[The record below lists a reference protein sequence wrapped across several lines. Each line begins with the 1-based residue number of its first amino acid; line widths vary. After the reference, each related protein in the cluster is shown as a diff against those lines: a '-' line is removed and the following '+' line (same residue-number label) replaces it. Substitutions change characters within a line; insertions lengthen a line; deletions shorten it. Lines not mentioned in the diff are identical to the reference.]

1 MKRSTS
7 ELIDSLVADS
17 TPVRPLHRPLW
28 RATGWL
34 AFAVLLLA
42 SLAVAHGL
50 RPDLSL
56 KLHEHVFIT
65 GIVAAAATGIL
76 AAVGAFVASV
86 PGRSL
91 RWVLLP
97 SPALLVWFSTIGYGC
112 LTNWV
117 KLGPDGLSLGETA
130 RCFATLM
137 LTGVPLSLT
146 LLVMLRHVAR
156 LAPAPVAVAG
166 SLAVSAITA
175 VALSLNHPV
184 DATMMILVW
193 NIGLTAVLLIGSASC
208 GSRLF
213 RWVGAGV

>member
-7 ELIDSLVADS
+7 ELIESLVAGS
-17 TPVRPLHRPLW
+17 TPVRPLRRPLW

-34 AFAVLLLA
+34 AFAALLLVA
-42 SLAVAHGL
+42 IAVAHGL

-56 KLHEHVFIT
+56 KLHEHVFVT
-65 GIVAAAATGIL
+65 GIVAAAATGVL

-97 SPALLVWFSTIGYGC
+97 SPALLAWLSTIGYGC

-117 KLGPDGLSLGETA
+117 DICPEGLSPGETA
-130 RCFATLM
+130 RCFATLV

-156 LAPAPVAVAG
+156 LAPVPVAMAG
-166 SLAVSAITA
+166 SLAVSAVTA
-175 VALSLNHPV
+175 VALSLYHPL

-193 NIGLTAVLLIGSASC
+193 NVGLTVALLITSASY
-208 GSRLF
+208 GARLF
-213 RWVGAGV
+213 RWVGAGT